1 MIYPPDEGR
10 FSFFRTTVSVF
21 ILANS
26 VLHQV
31 MSPVIES
38 IDELTTDAI
47 GIEGDGAPGGARSP
61 EEMMQALESV
71 RRGLASLRV
80 AGSPLA
86 LMQRAVTELVISC
99 GFERAMITRMA
110 PPATMVLVAW
120 HADPDPA
127 DFDRRLTLWRE
138 HPPGVNHLYFE
149 GELIRRRRAGLV
161 RNAQTNPLTYK
172 PIMTALG
179 CESYVA
185 APLTPGAQ
193 VEGMIHA
200 DRPST
205 GVDEVDR
212 AILGAFA
219 EGLSL
224 ALERGTIAE
233 RVRSHEQALRG
244 LLGQADGFLETLV
257 DGTFDLVVPTPDS
270 GEPVRATSAGRATSS
285 MELPMGVL
293 SQLTRRE
300 IEVLDMMA
308 GGSTNGAIGEALI
321 ISEVTVKS
329 HVQHILRKL
338 RASNRAEAAA
348 RYVRLRHG
356 G

>member
-1 MIYPPDEGR
+1 MG
-10 FSFFRTTVSVF
+10 
-21 ILANS
+21 
-26 VLHQV
+26 H
-31 MSPVIES
+31 VIES
-38 IDELTTDAI
+38 IDEVTSDAI
-47 GIEGDGAPGGARSP
+47 GFEGENTPAGARSP
-61 EEMMQALESV
+61 EEIMQALESV
-71 RRGLASLRV
+71 RCGLASLRV
-80 AGSPLA
+80 AGSPLQ
-86 LMQRAVTELVISC
+86 LLQRAATELVTSC
-99 GFERAMITRMA
+99 GFERALITRMVA
-110 PPATMVLVAW
+110 PATMVATAW

-138 HPPGVNHLYFE
+138 HPPGVNHLHFE

-161 RNAQTNPLTYK
+161 RNAPTHPLTYK
-172 PIMTALG
+172 PVITALA

-212 AILGAFA
+212 AVLGAFA

-257 DGTFDLVVPTPDS
+257 DGTFDLIVPTPDS
-270 GEPVRATSAGRATSS
+270 GEPVRATSARRDTSS
-285 MELPMGVL
+285 TAVPMGIL

-300 IEVLDMMA
+300 IEVLDMMSSGA
-308 GGSTNGAIGEALI
+308 TNAAIGEALI

-338 RASNRAEAAA
+338 RASNRAEASA

>member
-1 MIYPPDEGR
+1 MSHVIAPIEE
-10 FSFFRTTVSVF
+10 
-21 ILANS
+21 LAN
-26 VLHQV
+26 
-31 MSPVIES
+31 
-38 IDELTTDAI
+38 DAI
-47 GIEGDGAPGGARSP
+47 GIGDESAADGVRSP
-61 EEMMQALESV
+61 EEMMVALESV

-80 AGSPLA
+80 AGSPLQ
-86 LMQRAVTELVISC
+86 LLQRAASELVVSC
-99 GFERAMITRMA
+99 GFERALITRMSA
-110 PPATMVLVAW
+110 PATMVLTAW
-120 HADPDPA
+120 HADPDPG

-149 GELIRRRRAGLV
+149 GELIRRRRPGLV

-185 APLTPGAQ
+185 APLTPGSQ

-224 ALERGTIAE
+224 ALERATMAD

-244 LLGQADGFLETLV
+244 LLGQADGFLEALV
-257 DGTFDLVVPTPDS
+257 DGTFDMVVPTPDS
-270 GEPVRATSAGRATSS
+270 GEPVRAASAGRATSATA
-285 MELPMGVL
+285 LPMGIL

-308 GGSTNGAIGEALI
+308 GGSTNAAIGEALI

-348 RYVRLRHG
+348 RYIRLRHG

>member
-1 MIYPPDEGR
+1 MLTDSVVDQAMRHVNGSLEEIARDAVGIDGEGADAGGR
-10 FSFFRTTVSVF
+10 F
-21 ILANS
+21 
-26 VLHQV
+26 
-31 MSPVIES
+31 
-38 IDELTTDAI
+38 
-47 GIEGDGAPGGARSP
+47 P
-61 EEMMQALESV
+61 EERMRALESV
-71 RRGLASLRV
+71 RLGLAGLRV
-80 AGSPLA
+80 AASPLQ
-86 LMQRAVTELVISC
+86 LLQRAATELVVSC
-99 GFERAMITRMA
+99 GFERALITLLA
-110 PPATMVLVAW
+110 PPATMVLTAW

-127 DFDRRLTLWRE
+127 DLDRRLTLWRE
-138 HPPGVNHLYFE
+138 HPLGVVNHLVIE

-161 RNAQTNPLTYK
+161 RDAQTHPLTYK
-172 PIMTALG
+172 PIMTALA

-193 VEGMIHA
+193 VEGMVHA

-212 AILGAFA
+212 AVLGAFA
-219 EGLSL
+219 EGVSL
-224 ALERGTIAE
+224 ALERSMMAE

-244 LLGQADGFLETLV
+244 LFGQADGLLETLV

-270 GEPVRATSAGRATSS
+270 GEPICAASARRERTSKGV
-285 MELPMGVL
+285 PMGVL

-300 IEVLDMMA
+300 IEVLDMMSSGA
-308 GGSTNGAIGEALI
+308 TNAAIGDALI

-338 RASNRAEAAA
+338 QAVNRAEAAA